1 MAPFL
6 RFCRCLVF
14 LRNFAKR
21 IICRSI
27 LFHGKI
33 MHDSSASSI
42 LVHSILMGSHWVQ
55 PVFQIW
61 TYPWILQKTTKRPH
75 QGQTPSWL
83 TSHGA
88 SCLFFSVENLA
99 DWLLNAHGWE
109 VGCKFA
115 SSDVFF
121 FWLALLSGSGAG
133 LVGAGL
139 LKSCCFFKAYQLG
152 SEIHRTTLCKSV
164 VFFPWSLFDSSII
177 PLQLLNTKFK
187 TWHPDSCFQIWYVR
201 PRYSEFSQ
209 TQKPPPK
216 KKTAKDSNLWLFGCL
231 DPRIS
236 IEISMEVSNWL
247 VSWDL

>member
-1 MAPFL
+1 MVSTPLKNLNQNGNLPQDGVKMENIWNHHLDKSYSTKKNRRCHRIFMAPFL

-121 FWLALLSGSGAG
+121 S
-133 LVGAGL
+133 GL
-139 LKSCCFFKAYQLG
+139 LCWVAVGLG
-152 SEIHRTTLCKSV
+152 
-164 VFFPWSLFDSSII
+164 
-177 PLQLLNTKFK
+177 LLG
-187 TWHPDSCFQIWYVR
+187 
-201 PRYSEFSQ
+201 
-209 TQKPPPK
+209 
-216 KKTAKDSNLWLFGCL
+216 LGC
-231 DPRIS
+231 
-236 IEISMEVSNWL
+236 
-247 VSWDL
+247 